1 MSGELKNWLCKS
13 PWIIANYLRK
23 LIRTH
28 SETSMN
34 ISSVEEILV
43 DIPYVERI
51 RDHLHK
57 GWSYAN
63 RATDE
68 EFQEKESEY
77 RREWEES
84 STPTAKTTPS
94 ARREGLPT

>member
-1 MSGELKNWLCKS
+1 
-13 PWIIANYLRK
+13 
-23 LIRTH
+23 
-28 SETSMN
+28 MN